1 MLNRSARIMFSAGLI
16 ASSLL
21 VAGPATPSVGAPAHG
36 IVGSWSGAG
45 TVHLS
50 TGETEKVRC
59 RATISKRSERVYAM
73 FAVCA
78 TASVRVT
85 QNAVLDEASPNRFV
99 GNFTNDEF
107 GISGTIRV
115 TLKGSTLTAALNAA
129 GASAV
134 MTMSR

>member
-1 MLNRSARIMFSAGLI
+1 MLTLNARATFTAGLI
-16 ASSLL
+16 ASSLF
-21 VAGPATPSVGAPAHG
+21 VGVSTQSVGAPAHG
-36 IVGSWSGAG
+36 IVGTWSGAG

-50 TGETEKVRC
+50 TGESEKVRC
-59 RATISKRSERVYAM
+59 RATISKRSERVYTM

-85 QNAVLDEASPNRFV
+85 QNAVLDEASPNRYV

>member
-1 MLNRSARIMFSAGLI
+1 MLNRNARTTFCAGLI

-21 VAGPATPSVGAPAHG
+21 VIGVSTQSYGAPAHG
-36 IVGSWSGAG
+36 IAGTWSGAG

-50 TGETEKVRC
+50 TGESEKVRC
-59 RATISKRSERVYAM
+59 RATISKRSERVYTM

-85 QNAVLDEASPNRFV
+85 QNAVLDEAAPNRYV
-99 GNFTNDEF
+99 GSFTNDEF

-115 TLKGSTLTAALNAA
+115 TLKGSTLTAALNAS